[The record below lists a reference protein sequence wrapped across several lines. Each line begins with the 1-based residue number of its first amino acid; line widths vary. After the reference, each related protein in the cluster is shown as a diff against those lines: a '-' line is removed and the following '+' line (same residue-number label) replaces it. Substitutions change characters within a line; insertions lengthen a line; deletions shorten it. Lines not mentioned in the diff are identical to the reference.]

1 VSAPSVKA
9 DIAIKKSIDRINRQI
24 MEEVTIISYP
34 GPRKNNLL
42 SMAQMRSRYM
52 MPFGGRSR
60 VVDFTI
66 RNSMVSGARKMIIFN
81 NWAADLED
89 YVENYGP
96 FRGTKFPC

>member
-1 VSAPSVKA
+1 
-9 DIAIKKSIDRINRQI
+9 

-66 RNSMVSGARKMIIFN
+66 RNSMVSGARK
-81 NWAADLED
+81 
-89 YVENYGP
+89 
-96 FRGTKFPC
+96 